1 MHEKGFDL
9 NINLAIN
16 AEDKISK
23 IAVFTVDIEGE
34 LELIDLI
41 DWIAQDRI
49 HSNNIDMS
57 RNDN

>member
-23 IAVFTVDIEGE
+23 TAVFTVDIKGE
-34 LELIDLI
+34 RELIDLI
-41 DWIAQDRI
+41 DRIAQDRI